1 MFKDPYSTTICQNYL
16 MGKVV
21 DQIKKHAIMGGE
33 QLVPANNPLSDRP
46 MYGLYKVVPGLAD
59 IPPFAH
65 PVTIVEKDSDGYERA
80 ATYVDVRSFTRRDVN
95 GEIKVT
101 GIMDHNFAMLRGFL
115 QQIWHGDDWI
125 SLQNLGIYQVTMF
138 NRWLGGMLTRRFALA
153 PETQMRM
160 AVISSFYYLCLFLDD
175 HAAAGDELPENERL
189 RIATMIARAT
199 MINAEEVLNIMTGFK
214 VARDANGL
222 VELIKNESQ
231 TVRFES
237 FNLAQLYATV
247 TGGWF
252 GFNAKETLAV
262 ALEHPPTFI
271 AIALMASQERGYRN
285 TEFGRIS
292 EQYKNADNLKS
303 FIFNAKNLQ

>member
-65 PVTIVEKDSDGYERA
+65 PVTIVQKDSDGYERA

-138 NRWLGGMLTRRFALA
+138 SRWLGGMLTRRFALA

-175 HAAAGDELPENERL
+175 QVSADGELPENERL

-199 MINAEEVLNIMTGFK
+199 MINAEEVLNIMSGFK

>member
-65 PVTIVEKDSDGYERA
+65 PVTIVQKDSDGYERA
-80 ATYVDVRSFTRRDVN
+80 TTYVDVRSFTRRDVN

-175 HAAAGDELPENERL
+175 QVSADGELPENERL